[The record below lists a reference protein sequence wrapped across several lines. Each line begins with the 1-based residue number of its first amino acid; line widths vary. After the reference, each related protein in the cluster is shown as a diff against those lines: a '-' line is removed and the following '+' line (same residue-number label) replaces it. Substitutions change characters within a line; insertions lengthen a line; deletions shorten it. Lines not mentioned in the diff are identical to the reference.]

1 MRQPVQHDKNKPFS
15 RWRRGGKKSLW
26 LLAAH
31 TSVLRSN
38 LSGVLFA
45 SYFNK
50 SAQWVYQTA
59 LMKGLLAGLPAA
71 DPLDPEC
78 VFTINRLVSTAG
90 YIQSPPPPP
99 LSCLTRPPS
108 LKHKRPHLQERAPT
122 TPPPPRL
129 PQNLSSITPQVL
141 HTYTAVQRGAGTH
154 PLWTHCTF
162 LHCAGMWAHICN
174 TQIRFM
180 RPISK
185 NVPQKKKSYTCVL
198 TCMFRQKCMCTYTY
212 MYPVHIHIGI
222 NFMQRPTFLVT

>member
-1 MRQPVQHDKNKPFS
+1 MEER
-15 RWRRGGKKSLW
+15 GKKSLW

-90 YIQSPPPPP
+90 YIQSSAPSSLLPHPPALPHTQTATFTGASPDNSPSTPPATKP
-99 LSCLTRPPS
+99 LLHHSTSPAHIHCSAERCGHTPS
-108 LKHKRPHLQERAPT
+108 LNTLHFPALCRHVSTHMQHTDKVYEVNMEKR
-122 TPPPPRL
+122 
-129 PQNLSSITPQVL
+129 TPQKRKATHASSHACL
-141 HTYTAVQRGAGTH
+141 DRNACAHTH
-154 PLWTHCTF
+154 
-162 LHCAGMWAHICN
+162 
-174 TQIRFM
+174 
-180 RPISK
+180 
-185 NVPQKKKSYTCVL
+185 TCIQYL
-198 TCMFRQKCMCTYTY
+198 Y
-212 MYPVHIHIGI
+212 I
-222 NFMQRPTFLVT
+222 

>member
-1 MRQPVQHDKNKPFS
+1 MQYFPGGGKRGARAMRQPVQHDKNKPFS

-31 TSVLRSN
+31 TGVLRSN

-90 YIQSPPPPP
+90 YIQSSPP
-99 LSCLTRPPS
+99 LLAPASPARPPS
-108 LKHKRPHLQERAPT
+108 HTNGHIYRSEPRQLPLHPACHKTSPPSLHKSCTHTLQCREVRAHTLSERIA
-122 TPPPPRL
+122 
-129 PQNLSSITPQVL
+129 LSCTVQACE
-141 HTYTAVQRGAGTH
+141 HTYATH
-154 PLWTHCTF
+154 
-162 LHCAGMWAHICN
+162 
-174 TQIRFM
+174 R
-180 RPISK
+180 
-185 NVPQKKKSYTCVL
+185 
-198 TCMFRQKCMCTYTY
+198 
-212 MYPVHIHIGI
+212 
-222 NFMQRPTFLVT
+222 